1 MARGIALIVAAIVLG
16 VVLLRATDS
25 PAPVPVKSSTNTTA
39 STPGTVATGNQTTGT
54 TTPTTAGAGAGTKAH
69 NPTEVAVLVANGSRV
84 KGAAAGLATKLKA
97 ANYLVKPSVNTKAT
111 ASASVVYYDPGY
123 QADAQ
128 TIANTLNPKPAVQ
141 PMPDVLPVA
150 DRAGAQILV
159 VIAADLASG

>member
-25 PAPVPVKSSTNTTA
+25 PAPVPVKSTTGTTTA
-39 STPGTVATGNQTTGT
+39 TTPGSVATGTQTTGT
-54 TTPTTAGAGAGTKAH
+54 TTPTTAGAGTKAH

-128 TIANTLNPKPAVQ
+128 AIANTLNPKPAVQ

-150 DRAGAQILV
+150 DRAGAQVLV

>member
-25 PAPVPVKSSTNTTA
+25 PAPVPVKSSTNTTV
-39 STPGTVATGNQTTGT
+39 STPGTVATGNQATGT
-54 TTPTTAGAGAGTKAH
+54 TTPTTAGAGAKAH

-97 ANYLVKPSVNTKAT
+97 ANYLVKPSVNTKAA

-128 TIANTLNPKPAVQ
+128 AIANTLNPKPAVQ